1 MIKLCLLSSILRP
14 NDRRLT
20 HPGKSGR
27 PARGVAATPNVS
39 WAKKLLIFRIYD
51 GQTLDLLSKFV
62 TISETNLWP
71 AKRLG
76 FAPIELFV
84 ARKER
89 VRGRSVANWQ

>member
-1 MIKLCLLSSILRP
+1 MSRLCLLLSILRP

-27 PARGVAATPNVS
+27 PGRGLAATPNVS
-39 WAKKLLIFRIYD
+39 WSNKLLIFRIYD

-62 TISETNLWP
+62 TISETNHGP
-71 AKRLG
+71 AERWG
-76 FAPIELFV
+76 FAPIKLFV